1 MKAFGKKTLTLALVT
16 VMVLA
21 LGITAFAGEAQTVKV
36 GKTVTLSLTA
46 GTWTDLDGRE
56 IVWTSSNNNVAAVT
70 DGVVTGVKAGSATIT
85 AKAEATTDPERPEI
99 TETWPVTVEAP
110 KITEVSAFSP
120 SGKSVGY
127 GLSEA
132 EAKKLLPKQADVK
145 YDNDTTG
152 KVDITNW
159 TCSPDYSNTAAVGTE
174 FAFTPVIPGTTGL
187 TLPKFT
193 LTVVKYDASDKAD
206 LGTVT
211 VAAGT
216 SERNVRKA
224 LPASID
230 PGNGDKLVIGSG
242 SNADFSD
249 WVLQGTF
256 NNKAGNYVEFKATA
270 KNSVTAN
277 YIGLGELSIEVKFVN
292 TTYNVSD
299 DFGTKSGTLSSV
311 INAISNEMEK
321 TFGVPLKNIEF
332 NTLGDDGGT
341 LYTDDELAD
350 EVREDVYTAKEA
362 KAMVFVPDGTGA
374 DEVITYEAVGAE
386 YAYMTGK
393 ITLKSDNFVVI
404 EASISNTE
412 VLPFSANELQEALEE
427 VLRGSRN
434 RLNPTLVSITGIRC
448 SSGGV
453 YVDYDDSIALNK
465 NKKASSSA
473 DYYVEPTGKQD
484 GIDDLTYV
492 PASKYSGVVD
502 ITFEAEYTYKTST
515 TTNKLT
521 KGTMQMV
528 LRVSV
533 NDEGDIVVNVP
544 NGGYVS
550 IPADEFEQ
558 LLLKEK
564 GKSSVLRWVEFD
576 GLPNSNQKGY
586 MYENYSPGYYNQAIK
601 RPDSQKYYYADS
613 KYGDIAL
620 ADLVYV
626 TGTKTNVTHR
636 VEFTIHY
643 ATSSSSTA
651 SRTMTGTMD
660 IVVGA
665 TGTGK
670 VQILNGTMRDS
681 DTFKFSNSDYFKKD
695 VASVTFTAQPVGGKL
710 YENYLTSSQ
719 KEVTLNVP
727 YTTGT
732 GTRTLSSVTFVPIYG
747 TVGTCSI
754 PCKVIT
760 TANKT
765 INYQVNLTLTR
776 STASQ
781 YFTDVTANSY
791 GSYADSIDFLYKFG
805 IVNGMSTNS
814 LVYSPNTNVTRG
826 QWIAMLYRAAGNPAV
841 TGTNSF
847 TDVPA
852 WCKDAVQWAVTN
864 GITNGTSATT
874 FSPNLELNR
883 QTIVTFMYRW
893 VVVMRKQDGT
903 GIANLNAYTDG
914 ASVSDWA
921 QVAMKWAL
929 KNNYIDAQ
937 GTRLDPVNTANR
949 AEVADFLHRLLT
961 K

>member
-1 MKAFGKKTLTLALVT
+1 MKAFGKKTLTLALVA

-21 LGITAFAGEAQTVKV
+21 LGITAFAGEAQTVKA
-36 GKTVTLSLTA
+36 GGTVTLTRTA
-46 GTWTDLDGRE
+46 ATWENLGERPITWTSDD
-56 IVWTSSNNNVAAVT
+56 TDVASVT
-70 DGVVTGVKAGSATIT
+70 NGNVTGVKAGSATIT
-85 AKAEATTDPERPEI
+85 AKAEATEEAEEI
-99 TETWPVTVEAP
+99 TETWSVTVIEP
-110 KITEVSAFSP
+110 KSAAVNP
-120 SGKSVGY
+120 TTLTVGY
-127 GLSEA
+127 GISKSDIINKLPTKATVTYSDNTTTDA
-132 EAKKLLPKQADVK
+132 NVSVTGWDSSTFVAKKQGT
-145 YDNDTTG
+145 YTFTG
-152 KVDITNW
+152 KAAGLDVSVDVT
-159 TCSPDYSNTAAVGTE
+159 VG
-174 FAFTPVIPGTTGL
+174 
-187 TLPKFT
+187 
-193 LTVVKYDASDKAD
+193 KYDASSKAD
-206 LGTVT
+206 LGIIT

-230 PGNGDKLVIGSG
+230 PGNGEKLVIGTG

-249 WVLQGTF
+249 WEIVNSF
-256 NNKAGNYVEFKATA
+256 SNKAGNYVDFKATA
-270 KNSVTAN
+270 NAGVSEN
-277 YIGLGELSIEVKFVN
+277 YTGLSELTVEVKFVD
-292 TTYNVSD
+292 TSYNVSD
-299 DFGTKSGTLSSV
+299 EFGTKSGTLSSV
-311 INAISNEMEK
+311 INAISSKMDGL
-321 TFGVPLKNIEF
+321 FGSALQHIEF
-332 NTLGDDGGT
+332 TELSEDGGT
-341 LYTDDELAD
+341 LYTDDDLAD
-350 EVREDVYTAKEA
+350 EVQEDERYTAKEA
-362 KAMVFVPDGTGA
+362 KAMVFVPDGTGE
-374 DEVITYEAVGAE
+374 DYVIAYAAFGAE

-393 ITLKSDNFVVI
+393 ITLKSDSFVVI
-404 EASISNTE
+404 EATIANTD
-412 VLPFSANELQEALEE
+412 VLPFSADDLQNALED
-427 VLRGSRN
+427 VLRGDKK
-434 RLNPTLVSITGIRC
+434 RLDPTLVSITDLRC
-448 SSGGV
+448 SNGGV
-453 YVDYDDSIALNK
+453 YVDYDDSVSLSK

-473 DYYVEPTGKQD
+473 DYYVDPTSKQV
-484 GIDDLTYV
+484 GIDALTYV

-502 ITFEAEYTYKTST
+502 ITFEAEYTYRASN
-515 TTNKLT
+515 TTNKLS

-533 NDEGDIVVNVP
+533 NDLGDIVVRVA
-544 NGGYVS
+544 NGSYAS
-550 IPADEFEQ
+550 IPADEFEA
-558 LLLKEK
+558 LLQKEK
-564 GKSSVLRWVEFD
+564 GKTSILRWVEFE
-576 GLPNSNQKGY
+576 GLPNNNQKGY
-586 MYENYSPGYYNQAIK
+586 MYENYNPGYYSQAIK
-601 RPDSQKYYYADS
+601 KPDSQKYYFNDSSDGDYALS
-613 KYGDIAL
+613 
-620 ADLVYV
+620 DLVYV
-626 TGTKTNVTHR
+626 TGTKTNVTYR

-643 ATSSSSTA
+643 ATTSNKNA
-651 SRTMTGTMD
+651 NRTMTGTMD
-660 IVVGA
+660 LVVGA
-665 TGTGK
+665 TDGGK
-670 VQILNGTMRDS
+670 TQVLTGTMYDS
-681 DTFKFSNSDYFKKD
+681 DTFKFTSESNRVYF
-695 VASVTFTAQPVGGKL
+695 VNGVSSVTFTGQPVGGKL

-732 GTRTLSSVTFVPIYG
+732 GVRTLSSVTFVPVYG

-776 STASQ
+776 STASR

-841 TGTNSF
+841 SGTNSF

-852 WCKDAVQWAVTN
+852 WCKDAVQWAINN

-921 QVAMKWAL
+921 QTAMKWAL
-929 KNNYIDAQ
+929 KNSYIDAQ
-937 GTRLDPVNTANR
+937 GARLNPTSTANR

>member
-1 MKAFGKKTLTLALVT
+1 MKAFGKKTLTLALVA

-21 LGITAFAGEAQTVKV
+21 LGITAFAADTTTIKV
-36 GKTVTLSLTA
+36 GETATLSLTA
-46 GTWTDLDGRE
+46 GTWENLGERPIT
-56 IVWTSSNNNVAAVT
+56 WTS
-70 DGVVTGVKAGSATIT
+70 DDPRVVTVSASGLIKGIKAGSATIT
-85 AKAEATTDPERPEI
+85 AKAEATEEAEEI
-99 TETWPVTVEAP
+99 TETWSVTVIAP
-110 KITEVSAFSP
+110 ESAEVSPATLT
-120 SGKSVGY
+120 VGY
-127 GLSEA
+127 GTSKA
-132 EAKKLLPKQADVK
+132 DVINQLPKKATVTYSDNTTTEQVNVTDWDCPDYKADVLGN
-145 YDNDTTG
+145 YVFTG
-152 KVDITNW
+152 KAAGKGVTVTVTVD
-159 TCSPDYSNTAAVGTE
+159 
-174 FAFTPVIPGTTGL
+174 
-187 TLPKFT
+187 
-193 LTVVKYDASDKAD
+193 KYDANGKAD

-224 LPASID
+224 LPASIN

-256 NNKAGNYVEFKATA
+256 NNKAGNYVDFKATA

-277 YIGLGELSIEVKFVN
+277 YIGLDELSIEVKFVN
-292 TTYNVSD
+292 TTYNVSE

-350 EVREDVYTAKEA
+350 EVIEDVYTAKAA

-374 DEVITYEAVGAE
+374 DYVITYEAVGAE

-393 ITLKSDNFVVI
+393 ITLKSDSFVVI

-453 YVDYDDSIALNK
+453 YVDYDDSIALNR

-681 DTFKFSNSDYFKKD
+681 DTFKFTSEYFTKG
-695 VASVTFTAQPVGGKL
+695 VSSVTFTAQPVGGKL

-841 TGTNSF
+841 SGTNQF